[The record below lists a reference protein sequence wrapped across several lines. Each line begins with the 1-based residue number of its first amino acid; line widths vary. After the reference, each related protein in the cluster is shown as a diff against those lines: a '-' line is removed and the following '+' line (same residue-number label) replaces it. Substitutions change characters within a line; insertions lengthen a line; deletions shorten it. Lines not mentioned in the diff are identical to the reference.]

1 MSLPN
6 MDYAL
11 LANALSR
18 IERAVGWHPPALP
31 CFNRFRGVCMAQ
43 CLQCNAETE
52 LYDRGIPICP
62 KCVDTAAGRSAVM
75 QRVARE
81 LLKTGAG
88 SDSAKDL
95 A

>member
-1 MSLPN
+1 
-6 MDYAL
+6 
-11 LANALSR
+11 
-18 IERAVGWHPPALP
+18 
-31 CFNRFRGVCMAQ
+31 MAQ